1 MTSDPLT
8 KTEIERYQ
16 RQILIE
22 GIGNE
27 GQAKIKKAT
36 VGVVGAGGLGSPVC
50 MYLAAAGVGNLIV
63 VDDQKVE
70 ASNLNRQ
77 LLHWQEDAEAS
88 SLKVDSAANKL
99 TAINPGLKLRRHSE
113 RIYSDNISDL
123 LDDADILVDCTDNFE
138 TRMIMNDYA
147 IRRNVP
153 LVHGAVESLHGQIT
167 TVMASRTPCLKCIFP
182 SLPKRKGPIPVLGPA
197 AGTIGALQAVEV
209 IKLITGLGQPLFGKL
224 LVIDVQDNCYEMIS
238 VEKDPHCTACS
249 QDK

>member
-8 KTEIERYQ
+8 ETEIERYQ

-27 GQAKIKKAT
+27 GQAKIKNAT
-36 VGVVGAGGLGSPVC
+36 VGIVGVGGLGSPAC
-50 MYLAAAGVGNLIV
+50 MYLAAAGVGHLII

-77 LLHWQEDAEAS
+77 LLHWQEDGEAS
-88 SLKVDSAANKL
+88 ILKVDSAANKL
-99 TAINPGLKLRRHSE
+99 TAMNPGLKLRRRSE
-113 RIYSDNISDL
+113 RINSGNISKL

-147 IRRNVP
+147 IRRHVP

-167 TVMASRTPCLKCIFP
+167 TVMAGKTPCLKCIFP
-182 SLPKRKGPIPVLGPA
+182 RSPNRKGPIPVLGPT
-197 AGTIGALQAVEV
+197 AGTIGALQAAEV

-224 LVIDVQDNCYEMIS
+224 LVIDMRDNCYEMIG
-238 VEKDPHCTACS
+238 VEKNPQCTACR
-249 QDK
+249 QDE